1 MLYGWCTTE
10 KPKHSAAQRQQQKW
24 HPAPSASLPLKH
36 LMYPWLPVEEQRLI
50 YQEAALPSGL
60 MCTLWQFTS
69 IKRFSICKLFCELK
83 PPPLSSL
90 FWCVISLSCLVV
102 LFVFAST
109 QTVKALISATQRGF
123 SAHRDGYFVRSL
135 YSEQH
140 SAFFWVLFLVHYSMA
155 QLSVNALWSPIYQL
169 KRKRSGSLLF

>member
-69 IKRFSICKLFCELK
+69 IKRFSICKLFCEMK
-83 PPPLSSL
+83 PPPLFLHYSGVWSL
-90 FWCVISLSCLVV
+90 LAAWLS
-102 LFVFAST
+102 F
-109 QTVKALISATQRGF
+109 
-123 SAHRDGYFVRSL
+123 
-135 YSEQH
+135 
-140 SAFFWVLFLVHYSMA
+140 LFLHLPKQSRP
-155 QLSVNALWSPIYQL
+155 LSVPHKGVFQL
-169 KRKRSGSLLF
+169 TVMDILCARCIQNNTVLSFGSFF

>member
-69 IKRFSICKLFCELK
+69 IKRFSICKLFCEMK
-83 PPPLSSL
+83 PPPL
-90 FWCVISLSCLVV
+90 
-102 LFVFAST
+102 
-109 QTVKALISATQRGF
+109 
-123 SAHRDGYFVRSL
+123 
-135 YSEQH
+135 
-140 SAFFWVLFLVHYSMA
+140 FLHYSG
-155 QLSVNALWSPIYQL
+155 VW
-169 KRKRSGSLLF
+169 SLLAAWLSFCFCIYPNSQGPYQCHTKGFFSSPWWIFCALAVFRTTQCFLLGPFFSPL

>member
-69 IKRFSICKLFCELK
+69 IKCFSICKLFCEMK
-83 PPPLSSL
+83 RPPLSSL

-102 LFVFAST
+102 F
-109 QTVKALISATQRGF
+109 
-123 SAHRDGYFVRSL
+123 
-135 YSEQH
+135 
-140 SAFFWVLFLVHYSMA
+140 LFLHLPKQSRPLLVPHKGVF
-155 QLSVNALWSPIYQL
+155 QLTTIDILCARCIQNNTVLSF
-169 KRKRSGSLLF
+169 GSCF